1 MSSIFTKIVNNE
13 IPSFK
18 VYEDDSFLAFLDA
31 FPLAFGH
38 VLVIPKNDTDYIFD
52 LESEEY
58 LSLWSLSKKIAKA
71 MDKVII
77 CERIGVA
84 VIGLEVPHVH
94 IHLVP
99 INGVSDI
106 NFEKPKKEFSK
117 QKMQE
122 IANKIKLALS

>member
-58 LSLWSLSKKIAKA
+58 LSLWSLTKKIAKA
-71 MDKVII
+71 MDKVIV

-84 VIGLEVPHVH
+84 VIGLEVPHAH

>member
-71 MDKVII
+71 MDKVIV

-84 VIGLEVPHVH
+84 VIGLEVPHAH

-117 QKMQE
+117 EKMQE

>member
-1 MSSIFTKIVNNE
+1 MPSIFTKIVNNE

-71 MDKVII
+71 MDKVIV

-84 VIGLEVPHVH
+84 VIGLEVPHAH

-106 NFEKPKKEFSK
+106 NFEKPKKEFSND
-117 QKMQE
+117 KMQE

>member
-13 IPSFK
+13 FPSFK

-71 MDKVII
+71 MDKVIV

-84 VIGLEVPHVH
+84 VIGLEVPHAH

-106 NFEKPKKEFSK
+106 NFEKPKKEFSND
-117 QKMQE
+117 KMQE

>member
-71 MDKVII
+71 MDKVIV

-84 VIGLEVPHVH
+84 VLGLEVPHTH

-106 NFEKPKKEFSK
+106 NFEKPKKNFSK
-117 QKMQE
+117 EKMQE

>member
-71 MDKVII
+71 MDKVIV

-106 NFEKPKKEFSK
+106 NFEKPKKEFSND
-117 QKMQE
+117 KMQE